1 VKHIQDRRNQMAT
14 TFYVRPIDDGAGRQ
28 NVTVDGVIVRQ
39 SLVAR
44 QGYYTGDG
52 NPEIVGKP
60 VVALRGMGFK
70 KVKGPQSFNSMTNK
84 WQSVDGTYDLVDAY
98 GDYE

>member
-1 VKHIQDRRNQMAT
+1 MT
-14 TFYVRPIDDGAGRQ
+14 TFYTRSIDDGCGRQ
-28 NVTVDGVIVRQ
+28 NITVEDGTIVRQ

-44 QGYYTGDG
+44 QGHYTGDG

-60 VVALRGMGFK
+60 VTALRGMGFR
-70 KVKGPQSFNSMTNK
+70 KVKGPQAFNSMANK